1 MSSKQYR
8 VICTKERFKDEIII
22 DIVPSDGVIHD
33 MLLAGR
39 QKENPKLENYAGSV
53 YLTEI
58 DGQEPEIVFG
68 KFNLAERQK
77 NPPARKTPMYLY
89 YESLAKE
96 LTPQILQTFYKM
108 KANGKESTID
118 INMTDYLIS
127 KQKDIEA
134 KDVQSENLKEYAERR
149 SKIEKYKKE
158 TLERKAHE
166 NATHRPEVLLAW
178 KQALYHGD

>member
-1 MSSKQYR
+1 
-8 VICTKERFKDEIII
+8 
-22 DIVPSDGVIHD
+22 
-33 MLLAGR
+33 
-39 QKENPKLENYAGSV
+39 
-53 YLTEI
+53 
-58 DGQEPEIVFG
+58 
-68 KFNLAERQK
+68 
-77 NPPARKTPMYLY
+77 
-89 YESLAKE
+89 
-96 LTPQILQTFYKM
+96 M